1 MSSSFWVNNPSVL
14 FERSHITQLWPL
26 PNMKSGQKLNAITRL
41 VILLTLVGFI
51 YSGRVAI
58 LITGIVTLAIL
69 VGLYYIQKRKDQD
82 KEEGLLKEGFQI
94 NNESNQINKG
104 LTLPP
109 LNFTLPK
116 ENNPLMN
123 VLLPEIQY
131 DPERKPAA
139 PAFNEEIENDINQ
152 KTIDFVGE
160 QFDNDERI
168 KKLLFAD
175 LADNMEFSF
184 SMRNFN
190 ANPATTIPNDQ
201 GAFAQFCYGDM
212 ISCKE
217 GNALACERNDFR
229 KYPSV

>member
-1 MSSSFWVNNPSVL
+1 MSTSFWINDPSVL
-14 FERSHITQLWPL
+14 FEKSQIMQLWPT
-26 PNMKSGQKLNAITRL
+26 PNMSSLQKLNAITRL
-41 VILLTLVGFI
+41 VIILTLVGYA
-51 YSGRVAI
+51 YSRRTAI
-58 LITGIVTLAIL
+58 IITGIITLAIL
-69 VGLYYIQKRKDQD
+69 VLLYLFQRRKDQD
-82 KEEGLLKEGFQI
+82 SESNKIKEGFE
-94 NNESNQINKG
+94 NNETNQITKG

-109 LNFTLPK
+109 IKYTMPTT
-116 ENNPLMN
+116 NNPLMN
-123 VLLPEIQY
+123 VLVPEIQF
-131 DPERKPAA
+131 DPTRPAA
-139 PAFNEEIENDINQ
+139 APSFNKEVEEEINK
-152 KTIDFVGE
+152 KTMDFVGE
-160 QFDNDERI
+160 NFDNDERI

-190 ANPATTIPNDQ
+190 SNPATTVPNDQ

>member
-1 MSSSFWVNNPSVL
+1 MSNSFWINEPSVL
-14 FERSHITQLWPL
+14 FEKSEIMHIWPT
-26 PNMKSGQKLNAITRL
+26 PNMSSAQKLNAITRL
-41 VILLTLVGFI
+41 VIILTLLGYA
-51 YSGRVAI
+51 YSRRLAI
-58 LITGIVTLAIL
+58 LITGVVTLGIL
-69 VGLYYIQKRKDQD
+69 VLLFLIQKKKSNNLQNT
-82 KEEGLLKEGFQI
+82 EIKEGFE
-94 NNESNQINKG
+94 NNELNQINKG
-104 LTLPP
+104 LTIPP
-109 LNFTLPK
+109 IKFTMPK

-131 DPERKPAA
+131 DPTRPPAA
-139 PAFNEEIENDINQ
+139 PSFNKEVEEDINK

-175 LADNMEFSF
+175 LADNMEFTF

-190 ANPATTIPNDQ
+190 STPATTIPNDQ

-217 GNALACERNDFR
+217 GNALACERNAFR

>member
-1 MSSSFWVNNPSVL
+1 M
-14 FERSHITQLWPL
+14 
-26 PNMKSGQKLNAITRL
+26 
-41 VILLTLVGFI
+41 
-51 YSGRVAI
+51 
-58 LITGIVTLAIL
+58 
-69 VGLYYIQKRKDQD
+69 
-82 KEEGLLKEGFQI
+82 
-94 NNESNQINKG
+94 
-104 LTLPP
+104 
-109 LNFTLPK
+109 PK

-139 PAFNEEIENDINQ
+139 PAFNEEIEKDINQ

>member
-1 MSSSFWVNNPSVL
+1 MSSSFWLNNPSVL
-14 FERSHITQLWPL
+14 FEKSQILQIWPI
-26 PNMKSGQKLNAITRL
+26 PGMTSGQKLNAISRL
-41 VILLTLVGFI
+41 VILLTILGYV
-51 YSGRVAI
+51 YSRRVAI
-58 LITGIVTLAIL
+58 VLTGVITLAIL
-69 VGLYYIQKRKDQD
+69 VLLYLFQKRKDSSNDNQQI
-82 KEEGLLKEGFQI
+82 KEGFE
-94 NNESNQINKG
+94 NNEEAQINKG

-109 LNFTLPK
+109 LKYTMPTI
-116 ENNPLMN
+116 NNPLMN
-123 VLLPEIQY
+123 VLIPEIQY
-131 DPERKPAA
+131 DPTRAPAA
-139 PAFNEEIENDINQ
+139 PSFNKEVENDIDK

-168 KKLLFAD
+168 KRLLFAD
-175 LADNMEFSF
+175 LADNMEFTF

-190 ANPATTIPNDQ
+190 ATPATTIPNDQ

>member
-14 FERSHITQLWPL
+14 FEKSQFFQLWPT
-26 PNMKSGQKLNAITRL
+26 PSMSSSQKLNAITRL
-41 VILLTLVGFI
+41 VILLTILGFV
-51 YSGRVAI
+51 YSRRVAI
-58 LITGIVTLAIL
+58 LITGIITLAIL
-69 VGLYYIQKRKDQD
+69 VILYLLQKKKDD
-82 KEEGLLKEGFQI
+82 KLEQQIMKEGFQ
-94 NNESNQINKG
+94 NNEEKQVNKG

-109 LNFTLPK
+109 LNFTMPTK
-116 ENNPLMN
+116 ENPLMN
-123 VLLPEIQY
+123 VLVPQIQY
-131 DPERKPAA
+131 DPERNAAA
-139 PAFNEEIENDINQ
+139 PSFNPVIEEEINK
-152 KTIDFVGE
+152 KTQDFVVE

-190 ANPATTIPNDQ
+190 SMPATTVPNDQ

-217 GNALACERNDFR
+217 GNALACERDDFR

>member
-1 MSSSFWVNNPSVL
+1 MSSSFWINNPSVL
-14 FERSHITQLWPL
+14 FDKSQITQIWPM
-26 PNMKSGQKLNAITRL
+26 PSMTSAQKLNAITRL
-41 VILLTLVGFI
+41 VILLTILGYV
-51 YSGRVAI
+51 YSQRTAI
-58 LITGIVTLAIL
+58 LITGVVTLAIL
-69 VGLYYIQKRKDQD
+69 VILYLLQKKKDTQ
-82 KEEGLLKEGFQI
+82 LKEAFESNI
-94 NNESNQINKG
+94 NNESSQVAKG

-109 LNFTLPK
+109 LKFTMPTQ
-116 ENNPLMN
+116 NNPLMN
-123 VLLPEIQY
+123 VLVPDIQY
-131 DPERKPAA
+131 DPERPAA
-139 PAFNEEIENDINQ
+139 APSFNEDIEKEINQ

-190 ANPATTIPNDQ
+190 SMPATTVPNDQ

>member
-14 FERSHITQLWPL
+14 FEKSQIGQVWPL
-26 PNMKSGQKLNAITRL
+26 PNMTSGQKLNAITRL
-41 VILLTLVGFI
+41 VILLTLLGYIYSRRTAIVITGFI
-51 YSGRVAI
+51 
-58 LITGIVTLAIL
+58 TLAIL
-69 VGLYYIQKRKDQD
+69 VILYYFQKRKDQE
-82 KEEGLLKEGFQI
+82 KEENLMKEGFENSEKKQVD
-94 NNESNQINKG
+94 KG

-109 LNFTLPK
+109 LNFTMPTQ
-116 ENNPLMN
+116 NNPLMN

-131 DPERKPAA
+131 NPERNAAA
-139 PAFNEEIENDINQ
+139 PSFNEKIEKDINQ

>member
-14 FERSHITQLWPL
+14 FEKSQFFQLWPT
-26 PNMKSGQKLNAITRL
+26 PNMTSGQKLNAITRL
-41 VILLTLVGFI
+41 VLLLTILGFV
-51 YSGRVAI
+51 YSRRVAI
-58 LITGIVTLAIL
+58 LITGIITLAIL
-69 VGLYYIQKRKDQD
+69 VILYFLQKKKDD
-82 KEEGLLKEGFQI
+82 KLEEQKIKEGFQS
-94 NNESNQINKG
+94 NEENQVKKG

-109 LNFTLPK
+109 INFTMPTK
-116 ENNPLMN
+116 ENPLMN
-123 VLLPEIQY
+123 VLVPQIQY
-131 DPERKPAA
+131 DPERNAAA
-139 PAFNEEIENDINQ
+139 PSFNPVIEEEINK
-152 KTIDFVGE
+152 KTQDFVVE

-190 ANPATTIPNDQ
+190 SMPATTVPNDQ

-217 GNALACERNDFR
+217 GNGLACERNDFR
-229 KYPSV
+229 KYPSI